1 MNNEIRIQAW
11 ANVHFRLGCRAFA
24 DNQYGEAL
32 SRFAKSAALGHG
44 EAAFRAGV
52 MYSWGLGVPEDK
64 QLARR
69 YYLAAWNRG
78 YKAAELLVNMV
89 FADGMEMIGEWETV
103 REWLAEERDREIRRI
118 EGLLAVGHKERGNAD
133 GRQDDE

>member
-32 SRFAKSAALGHG
+32 NRFAKSAALGHG

-52 MYSWGLGVPEDK
+52 MYSWGLGTPEDK
-64 QLARR
+64 ALARR

-89 FADGMEMIGEWETV
+89 FADGMEMIGEGEAA

-118 EGLLAVGHKERGNAD
+118 EGLLAVGRKERGNAD
-133 GRQDDE
+133 GRQDEE

>member
-1 MNNEIRIQAW
+1 MNNEIKTLAW
-11 ANVHFRLGCRAFA
+11 ANVHFRLGSRAFA

-32 SRFAKSAALGHG
+32 NRFAKSAALGHG

-52 MYSWGLGVPEDK
+52 MYSWGLGTPEDK

-69 YYLAAWNRG
+69 YYLAAKIRG
-78 YKAAELLVNMV
+78 YKAAELPVSMM
-89 FADGMEMIGEWETV
+89 FADGMEMIGEWEAA

-118 EGLLAVGHKERGNAD
+118 EGLLAVGRKERGNAD

>member
-32 SRFAKSAALGHG
+32 NRFAKSAALGHG

-52 MYSWGLGVPEDK
+52 MYSWGLGTPEDK

-78 YKAAELLVNMV
+78 HKAAELLVNMV
-89 FADGMEMIGEWETV
+89 FADGMEMIGEWETA

-118 EGLLAVGHKERGNAD
+118 EGLLAVGRKERGNAD

>member
-1 MNNEIRIQAW
+1 MTDEIRTLAW

-24 DNQYGEAL
+24 DDRYGEAL

-52 MYSWGLGVPEDK
+52 MYSWGLGTPADK
-64 QLARR
+64 ALARR
-69 YYLAAWNRG
+69 YYLAAKIRG
-78 YKAAELLVNMV
+78 YKAAELPVSMV
-89 FADGMEMIGEWETV
+89 FADGMEMLGEWEAA
-103 REWLAEERDREIRRI
+103 RKWLAEEWEKEVRRI
-118 EGLLAVGHKERGNAD
+118 EGLGRKERGTAD